1 MTFVVR
7 PFASKYP
14 LTPLPIRSNNYLL
27 TFRRDGRQF
36 VIKIY
41 QPKPLTLKRL
51 KYMLL
56 STLGVS
62 IPVEYRS
69 CQDRCEFE
77 RSCYELWRKRGFAV
91 PEIVPCSPEIDPKRY

>member
-41 QPKPLTLKRL
+41 QPKPLTLKIMPFPTEAWAIRVL
-51 KYMLL
+51 AGRRW
-56 STLGVS
+56 SWGT
-62 IPVEYRS
+62 R
-69 CQDRCEFE
+69 
-77 RSCYELWRKRGFAV
+77 
-91 PEIVPCSPEIDPKRY
+91 